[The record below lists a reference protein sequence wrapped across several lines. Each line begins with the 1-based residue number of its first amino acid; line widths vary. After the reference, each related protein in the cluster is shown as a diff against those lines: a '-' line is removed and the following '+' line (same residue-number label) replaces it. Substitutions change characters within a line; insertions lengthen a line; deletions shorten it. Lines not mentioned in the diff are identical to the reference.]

1 MRSLFAVLIMVA
13 AAAGADASPLQDY
26 VAARDAYLATFKDS
40 DIIGDERAGKA
51 HEAARRDLETRLRGI
66 IGASRIEGVSTEGKI
81 NLESLSPGFIGFGL
95 LDGLV
100 YRSADE
106 KTRVLVTTDELLGQW
121 LRANKSDV
129 PQTVAAALKSDSLYN
144 GALYTD
150 AAFFRYAELPVA
162 RPADAGLAFAMLFAR
177 GQDVGPRTPDE
188 IIVSLLRGGRVFI
201 VIAPAGAKVGGMPD
215 CDKIWQKAS
224 RQAEEAAHA
233 GTGAQVGTFDK
244 LREDGDRGFR
254 RCFAARAPRESYF
267 PALVKQ
273 AQGLINMLPP
283 K

>member
-1 MRSLFAVLIMVA
+1 MTAMRSLLALLMLVA
-13 AAAGADASPLQDY
+13 AAACADASPLQDY

-40 DIIGDERAGKA
+40 DIIGDERAGKT
-51 HEAARRDLETRLRGI
+51 HEAARRDLEARLRGI
-66 IGASRIEGVSTEGKI
+66 IGASRIGGFAGEGKI

-106 KTRVLVTTDELLGQW
+106 KTRILVTTDELLGQW

-129 PQTVAAALKSDSLYN
+129 PQSIATALKSDSLYN
-144 GALYTD
+144 GALYKD

-162 RPADAGLAFAMLFAR
+162 RPSDAKLAFAMLIAR

-201 VIAPAGAKVGGMPD
+201 VIAPADAKVGGLPD

-224 RQAEEAAHA
+224 KQADDAAHA
-233 GTGAQVGTFDK
+233 GIDAQVAKFDK
-244 LREDGDRGFR
+244 LREDGDRAFR

-267 PALVKQ
+267 PALVKG
-273 AQGLINMLPP
+273 AQ
-283 K
+283 

>member
-1 MRSLFAVLIMVA
+1 MRSLFAALMLVA
-13 AAAGADASPLQDY
+13 AAASADASPLQEY
-26 VAARDAYLATFKDS
+26 VAARDGYLATFKDS

-51 HEAARRDLETRLRGI
+51 HEDARRDLETRLRTI
-66 IGASRIEGVSTEGKI
+66 IGPSAIKGFPRDGKI

-100 YRSADE
+100 YRSPDE
-106 KTRVLVTTDELLGQW
+106 KTRILVMTDELLGQW
-121 LRANKSDV
+121 LRANKRDV

-162 RPADAGLAFAMLFAR
+162 RPADAGLAFAMLVAR

-188 IIVSLLRGGRVFI
+188 IIVSLLRGARVFI
-201 VIAPAGAKVGGMPD
+201 VVAPAGAKVGAIPD

-224 RQAEEAAHA
+224 KQAEKMAHA
-233 GTGAQVGTFDK
+233 GPDPQVERFDK
-244 LREDGDRGFR
+244 LREDGDRAFR
-254 RCFAARAPRESYF
+254 RCFAARAPQESYF

-273 AQGLINMLPP
+273 AQGLIDELPR